1 MVGGRFA
8 QVATGCLPAVEVQC
22 YNIYMLRKYL
32 YLFILLVVITLF
44 AAFAV
49 VHEKASG
56 LSGFDVQNAEI
67 GVALLNEYSK
77 ARVLSVGQEESSV
90 NKHFSLYTQ
99 TLRIRFLDGSNTQR
113 EADVDFQTTSAIQKL
128 KAGDTVIV
136 GQLSDARNNNGNP
149 YVIVDLYRLPY
160 VAVLVLVFLLCA
172 VYFARWRGVTSV
184 VGLAFSVFVLIY
196 FIAPSILAGQNPVVI
211 SLVGAF
217 IIAVVSLFLAHGFNE
232 RTSLAVISTLLTL
245 GLAQGLAYLAIHGVR
260 LFGNGSEE
268 AYLLQA
274 GSLGAFNLQGLL
286 FGGIIIGC
294 LGVLD
299 DVTTGQTAA
308 VDELHHTDS
317 TLTLIQLY
325 RKGMSIGRE
334 HIASLINT
342 LVLAYAGAF
351 FPLFLLIVLTSH
363 QPLWVTLNSEFIAE
377 EIVRTLVGSTA
388 LIVAVPL
395 STILAA
401 WYFRRSTVQK

>member
-1 MVGGRFA
+1 MRK
-8 QVATGCLPAVEVQC
+8 Q
-22 YNIYMLRKYL
+22 YIYLSIGV
-32 YLFILLVVITLF
+32 ILLSLTVAFISLHKRSQTAVRF
-44 AAFAV
+44 DAQAAEV
-49 VHEKASG
+49 
-56 LSGFDVQNAEI
+56 
-67 GVALLNEYSK
+67 GVAQLSEYSK
-77 ARVLSVGQEESSV
+77 ARVVSIGQEDSTV

-99 TLRIRFLDGSNTQR
+99 ALQVRFLDGNQAKQ
-113 EADVDFQTTSAIQKL
+113 EVGIDYQTTSAGQKL
-128 KAGDTVIV
+128 KVGDTVVV
-136 GQLSDARNNNGNP
+136 GQLFDVRNNNGNP
-149 YVIVDLYRLPY
+149 YVVVDIYRLPY
-160 VAVLVLVFLLCA
+160 LGILVFVFLLCA

-232 RTSLAVISTLLTL
+232 RTSLAVMSTLLTL
-245 GLAQGLAYLAIHGVR
+245 GLAQGLAYLAVHGIR

-299 DVTTGQTAA
+299 DVTTSQTAA

-317 TLTLIQLY
+317 TLTLAQLY

-334 HIASLINT
+334 HIAALINT

-377 EIVRTLVGSTA
+377 EIVRTLVGSIA

-401 WYFRRSTVQK
+401 WYFKRNKVDSVVHTN

>member
-1 MVGGRFA
+1 M
-8 QVATGCLPAVEVQC
+8 QC
-22 YNIYMLRKYL
+22 YNTYMLRKYL
-32 YLFILLVVITLF
+32 HFSILLVVVALSVAF
-44 AAFAV
+44 VVVQKKAANP
-49 VHEKASG
+49 
-56 LSGFDVQNAEI
+56 LGFDVQNAEV
-67 GVALLNEYSK
+67 GVAQLSEYSK
-77 ARVLSVGQEESSV
+77 AWVVSIAQEDSTV

-99 TLRIRFLDGSNTQR
+99 ALRVRFLDGSMSKQ
-113 EADVDFQTTSAIQKL
+113 EVGVDYQTTSAIQKL
-128 KAGDTVIV
+128 KVGDIVVV
-136 GQLSDARNNNGNP
+136 GQLADARNNNGNP
-149 YVIVDLYRLPY
+149 YVVVGLYRLPY
-160 VAVLVLVFLLCA
+160 VVVLVLVFLLCA

-217 IIAVVSLFLAHGFNE
+217 IIAVVSLYLAHGFNE
-232 RTSLAVISTLLTL
+232 RTSLAVMSTLLTL

-317 TLTLIQLY
+317 TITLIQLY

-401 WYFRRSTVQK
+401 WYFKRNKVDSVVHTN